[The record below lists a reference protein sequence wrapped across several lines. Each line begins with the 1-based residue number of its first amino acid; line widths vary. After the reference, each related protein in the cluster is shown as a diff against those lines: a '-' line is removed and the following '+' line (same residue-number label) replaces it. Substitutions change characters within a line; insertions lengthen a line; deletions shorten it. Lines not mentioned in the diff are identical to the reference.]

1 MAGTKISEIISES
14 LSNIRTV
21 ADANTIIGSP
31 IETPSGTTIIPVSK
45 LSVGLASGGLDLDGK
60 GKREAGKADSNQF
73 GGGGGTGMTVTPVAF
88 LVIHPDGNVE
98 LMNVSNPTSK
108 PADLG
113 YNVSSLLDHIPEITE
128 KLKAFFANKKKKSAD
143 DADDEEAEADSGETA
158 EDGSET

>member
-1 MAGTKISEIISES
+1 
-14 LSNIRTV
+14 
-21 ADANTIIGSP
+21 
-31 IETPSGTTIIPVSK
+31 
-45 LSVGLASGGLDLDGK
+45 
-60 GKREAGKADSNQF
+60 
-73 GGGGGTGMTVTPVAF
+73 MTVTPVAF